1 MKQFSKPF
9 PENFLWGGATA
20 ANQIEG
26 AYKEGGKGL
35 STADVLPNGVFSPP
49 NFLLNG
55 DCPYH
60 TAIDYYHNYKQDIAL
75 FAEMGFKCFRM
86 SIAWTRIFPNG
97 DESQPSIEGLAFYDQ
112 VFAEL
117 KKYHIEPIVTISHY
131 EMPLNLVR
139 KYGGWR
145 NRKLIDFYLNF
156 ATTLFDRYKH
166 VKYWLTFNEI
176 NFVIHAPF
184 TGGGLEFKEGDHKQ
198 NIQYQAAHH
207 QFIASA
213 LAVKAGHETIKNS
226 KIGCMLAYAP
236 TYPHTCNPEDVWKA
250 MMLDRE
256 TVFFTDVQV
265 RGYYPSYT
273 EKYFAENQIQITM
286 EPGDE
291 EILSSHKVDYLGF
304 SYYNSGTASASPDK
318 HETSAG
324 NLQVGGVKN
333 PYLKVSDW
341 GWEIDP
347 KGLRIA
353 LNLLYDRYQIPL
365 FIVENGFGAVDV
377 LNTEGTVHDDYRIN
391 YLKSHIKEMK
401 EAIADGVDLLGYTTW
416 GPIDLV
422 SASTA
427 EMKKRYGFIYV
438 DKDNDGNGTLKR
450 YRKKSFAWY
459 KNVIASNGDNL
470 DSF

>member
-1 MKQFSKPF
+1 MKTFSKPF
-9 PENFLWGGATA
+9 PKNFLWGGATA

-26 AYKEGGKGL
+26 AYQEGGKGL
-35 STADVLPNGVFSPP
+35 STADVLPKGVFSPP
-49 NFLLNG
+49 DFSLNG
-55 DCPYH
+55 YYPYH
-60 TAIDYYHNYKQDIAL
+60 TAIDYYHKYKEDIAL
-75 FAEMGFKCFRM
+75 FAEIGFKCFRM

-97 DESQPSIEGLAFYDQ
+97 DESEPNIEGLTFYDH

-117 KKYHIEPIVTISHY
+117 EKYQIEPIVTISHY
-131 EMPLNLVR
+131 EMPLHLVK

-145 NRKLIDFYLNF
+145 NRKLIDFYINF
-156 ATTLFDRYKH
+156 ATTLYKRYKK

-184 TGGGLEFKEGDHKQ
+184 TGGGLDFKEGDNKK

-213 LAVKAGHETIKNS
+213 LAVKTGHEIIPNS

-236 TYPHTCNPEDVWKA
+236 TYPYSCNPEDVWTA

-273 EKYFAENQIQITM
+273 EAYFAENQIQITI

-291 EILSSHKVDYLGF
+291 EILRSYKVDYLGF
-304 SYYNSGTASASPDK
+304 SYYNSGTASASPDE
-318 HETSAG
+318 HEISAG
-324 NLQVGGVKN
+324 NLQLGGVQN
-333 PYLKVSDW
+333 PYLKASEW

-347 KGLRIA
+347 RGLRIT
-353 LNLLYDRYQIPL
+353 LNLLYDRYQVPL

-377 LNTEGTVHDDYRIN
+377 LNADGTIYDDYRID
-391 YLKSHIKEMK
+391 YFRDHIAEIKK
-401 EAIADGVDLLGYTTW
+401 AIADGVDLIGYTTW

-438 DKDNDGNGTLKR
+438 DKHNDGNGTLKR
-450 YRKKSFAWY
+450 YKKKSFDWY
-459 KNVIASNGDNL
+459 KKVIASNGEDL
-470 DSF
+470 D

>member
-1 MKQFSKPF
+1 
-9 PENFLWGGATA
+9 
-20 ANQIEG
+20 
-26 AYKEGGKGL
+26 
-35 STADVLPNGVFSPP
+35 
-49 NFLLNG
+49 
-55 DCPYH
+55 
-60 TAIDYYHNYKQDIAL
+60 
-75 FAEMGFKCFRM
+75 
-86 SIAWTRIFPNG
+86 
-97 DESQPSIEGLAFYDQ
+97 
-112 VFAEL
+112 
-117 KKYHIEPIVTISHY
+117 
-131 EMPLNLVR
+131 
-139 KYGGWR
+139 
-145 NRKLIDFYLNF
+145 
-156 ATTLFDRYKH
+156 
-166 VKYWLTFNEI
+166 
-176 NFVIHAPF
+176 
-184 TGGGLEFKEGDHKQ
+184 
-198 NIQYQAAHH
+198 
-207 QFIASA
+207 
-213 LAVKAGHETIKNS
+213 
-226 KIGCMLAYAP
+226 MLAYAP

-391 YLKSHIKEMK
+391 YLKSHITEMK

-450 YRKKSFAWY
+450 YRKKALHGI
-459 KNVIASNGDNL
+459 KMLLPLMVIIWIH
-470 DSF
+470 FEIKF